1 MGFFRE
7 MMAAFGVPVPPRQP
21 LARADA
27 PSPAA
32 VGVAGQVIHCSVQ
45 ATADSPRYPTL
56 SAARAGT
63 DMLGFVP
70 ACLVAQKAKTVVDGI
85 LAALEGL
92 STEGTA
98 ACMGVDAF
106 LAALGERLGP
116 GEPSREII
124 DAASDLAAGVSSP
137 RFDTRSFLSEPLR
150 SKPLGFY
157 TWSEDLVCAFRRD
170 RFLQRELRNAEAQT
184 MWCAIEKDEF
194 LRATYGHHL
203 RRIVRLTN
211 PFGPLPLGDSNRHL
225 SDGHRH
231 RAPSATEMMA
241 IIPACVAPE
250 NAYPS
255 ILDFFGAVRAGT
267 CKLEPT
273 AHSGFYA
280 HQLRALDPLLCPG
293 AFPEARA
300 RMIDANYA
308 AELEQFAAASLFA
321 TCESHVKQLEIPA
334 PVASPLSALTRW
346 IYPSIKIEPL
356 PSYYAFV
363 ADSLRFL
370 RTVIDEGW
378 GPDALD
384 AMQRRP
390 SGPIDATLAQGIEE
404 VIDICEAAARL
415 SRRELAGEAS
425 SSEVA
430 ALRTRLFAL
439 WDDPDATGD
448 IRGMVPLGMTDD
460 FRLRVLVLAGWE
472 VQGIAITF
480 ASIPGV
486 PPDVGLGIAQ
496 YPLPVPIVR
505 ESLIAPGGVL
515 DREEVRR
522 LCDEA
527 LARRTAE
534 SA

>member
-1 MGFFRE
+1 
-7 MMAAFGVPVPPRQP
+7 
-21 LARADA
+21 
-27 PSPAA
+27 
-32 VGVAGQVIHCSVQ
+32 
-45 ATADSPRYPTL
+45 
-56 SAARAGT
+56 
-63 DMLGFVP
+63 
-70 ACLVAQKAKTVVDGI
+70 
-85 LAALEGL
+85 
-92 STEGTA
+92 
-98 ACMGVDAF
+98 
-106 LAALGERLGP
+106 
-116 GEPSREII
+116 
-124 DAASDLAAGVSSP
+124 
-137 RFDTRSFLSEPLR
+137 
-150 SKPLGFY
+150 
-157 TWSEDLVCAFRRD
+157 
-170 RFLQRELRNAEAQT
+170 
-184 MWCAIEKDEF
+184 
-194 LRATYGHHL
+194 
-203 RRIVRLTN
+203 
-211 PFGPLPLGDSNRHL
+211 
-225 SDGHRH
+225 
-231 RAPSATEMMA
+231 
-241 IIPACVAPE
+241 
-250 NAYPS
+250 
-255 ILDFFGAVRAGT
+255 
-267 CKLEPT
+267 
-273 AHSGFYA
+273 
-280 HQLRALDPLLCPG
+280 
-293 AFPEARA
+293 
-300 RMIDANYA
+300 MIDANYA

-505 ESLIAPGGVL
+505 ESLIAPAGVL